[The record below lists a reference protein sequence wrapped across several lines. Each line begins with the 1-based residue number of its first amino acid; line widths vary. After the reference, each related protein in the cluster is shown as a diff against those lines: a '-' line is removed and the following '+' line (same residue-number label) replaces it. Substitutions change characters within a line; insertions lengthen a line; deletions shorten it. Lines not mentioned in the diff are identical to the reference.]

1 MIKLLC
7 ISLLSSMLCAGE
19 LLTLHPYKNNEFSPA
34 LKQEFKISF
43 TLHED
48 AKVKIDIYTPD
59 NNLIRTLQAT
69 MKKGEGFLIW
79 DGKDNQ
85 KVVVPDEAYNI
96 VVTAKD
102 FNSTETIDF
111 RTTGGEVIKK
121 LYTKVDRLGN
131 INFTLS
137 EPSRVLIRAGIANS
151 SMLRVIS
158 NWVPKNRGKI
168 KQRWDMRDA
177 DNLVDVAQLDFSISI
192 SAYTLPKYAILTI
205 NNYKLDYFTYF
216 KKAQMKCNNFPKEKQ
231 GLKQAEYSISKHFYK
246 CRIKDRDP
254 RLFVTMPHAPK
265 DDQNISILKNSKS
278 TLIKV
283 SMHPEDEKI
292 IEKSKYEVSFFIDFE
307 FYSEEEL
314 GYMPISWNFTP
325 NGLSKGNHILTV
337 NVSSFTGQVGLKSY
351 KFIIK

>member
-1 MIKLLC
+1 MIKLLW
-7 ISLLSSMLCAGE
+7 ILLLSSMLFAGE

-34 LKQEFKISF
+34 LKQKFKITF
-43 TLHED
+43 TIKED

-59 NNLIRTLQAT
+59 NNLIRTLQAD
-69 MKKGEGFLIW
+69 MKQGEGFLIW
-79 DGKDNQ
+79 DGKDNDN
-85 KVVVPDEAYNI
+85 VVVPDEAYNI
-96 VVTAKD
+96 VITARNL
-102 FNSTETIDF
+102 NSVDILDS
-111 RTTGGEVIKK
+111 RTTGGKVIKK
-121 LYTKVDRLGN
+121 LSTKVDNLGN
-131 INFTLS
+131 INFTLP

-168 KQRWDMRDA
+168 IQRWDMRDA
-177 DNLVDVAQLDFSISI
+177 DNLVDVAQLDFAISI

-205 NNYKLDYFTYF
+205 NNHELDYFTYF
-216 KKAQMKCNNFPKEKQ
+216 KNAQMKCNNFPKEKQ
-231 GLKQAEYSISKHFYK
+231 VLKQDKYSISKHFYQ

-254 RLFVTMPHAPK
+254 RLFVTIPHAPK
-265 DDQNISILKNSKS
+265 NDQNISILKNGQS

-307 FYSEEEL
+307 FSSEEEL
-314 GYMPISWNFTP
+314 GYMPISWNFNP

-351 KFIIK
+351 KFIIE